1 MFLPTGA
8 YLREYHKSGALST
21 PPEADQKAIQAFIDA
36 ANSLLPEATREAAAL
51 KLQEMR
57 FEVHNTTSLSQ
68 PVYLRSE
75 REVRDILLGSPFCAA
90 MIKAD
95 SLYCPTRSFC
105 LPVTYRLSNNT
116 SQPTSRYTASS
127 PVL

>member
-8 YLREYHKSGALST
+8 YLREYHESGALST
-21 PPEADQKAIQAFIDA
+21 APEADQKTIQAFIDA

-51 KLQEMR
+51 KLQDMR

-75 REVRDILLGSPFCAA
+75 REVRDILLGSPFCAT

-105 LPVTYRLSNNT
+105 LHVIYRLFVST
-116 SQPTSRYTASS
+116 VQ
-127 PVL
+127 